1 MKKLAFIS
9 SLFVVSS
16 LMGAPYNAPSTTTPI
31 SVPAP
36 SSSSSTIKNTP
47 TGTPVNT
54 APSSPSG
61 QTKSLQS
68 PSGNSYL
75 SEARPIE
82 AEKTI
87 SADLSAPVETKDR
100 FTSTEDHKLG
110 SQIRVQIAEIIGAPK
125 ANAVFLVIDS
135 GDVKLIGK
143 VPSEDAKGK
152 IVTAIHQLKGVKSI
166 NNKLEVEKK

>member
-16 LMGAPYNAPSTTTPI
+16 LMGAPYNAPSTTTPV
-31 SVPAP
+31 SVPSP
-36 SSSSSTIKNTP
+36 SSSTIQNTP
-47 TGTPVNT
+47 MGTPVNT

-61 QTKSLQS
+61 QTKSIQS

-75 SEARPIE
+75 SEAARPIE
-82 AEKTI
+82 AEKTM
-87 SADLSAPVETKDR
+87 SADLSATPETKDR

-143 VPSEDAKGK
+143 VPSEDAKAK
-152 IVTAIHQLKGVKSI
+152 IINAIHQVKGVKSI
-166 NNKLEVEKK
+166 NNKLEIEKK